1 MSLVRFPAAGLAG
14 LLALLLSGCQTL
26 LGLPGGVPGAAL
38 DGLDIRN
45 EDPLETAEHARIVA
59 SYGGVYEDPAAETTL
74 AIIVGRLVAASEDP
88 SQSYRVTILNA
99 PAVNAFALPGGFL
112 YVTRGLLALANDASE
127 VAAVI
132 AHEMAHVTA
141 NHAAARQTRAQTAVI
156 VGEAVNN
163 ALDSDESAALT
174 AAATQRSLASFS
186 RQQELEADAIGVQ
199 TLARAGYDPFAASR
213 FLRALAAYA
222 TYRASLGAAPDRR
235 PEFLASHPSTPDRI
249 TAAETVARGLGI
261 AGITD
266 QARYLAGIDGMVFGD
281 DSAQGYVRGRNY
293 LHPGLGVGFTV
304 AEGFV
309 IDNTAS
315 AVLATDA
322 TGVAMRFDAVNP
334 RESDLSA
341 YLSSGWVNGLDPAS
355 IRAFTINGM
364 PAASANASAEAWAF
378 TITVVAVPGGST
390 YRFIFAAEQRTA
402 AFEQAASST
411 AASFRRLGPTEAAEL
426 APLHLQI
433 VPVRA
438 GETQEALAARMR
450 GVPEPLALFRALNN
464 LRPGQVLS
472 AGSSVKIVTY

>member
-1 MSLVRFPAAGLAG
+1 LVG
-14 LLALLLSGCQTL
+14 LLALLLAGCQTL
-26 LGLPGGVPGAAL
+26 AGLPGGPPDGAF
-38 DGLDIRN
+38 DGLDARN
-45 EDPLETAEHARIVA
+45 DDPIEAAEHARIVA
-59 SYGGVYEDPAAETTL
+59 SYGGIYEDQAAETTL
-74 AIIVGRLVAASEDP
+74 AIIVGRLVAASDDP
-88 SQSYRVTILNA
+88 SLSYRVTILNA

-141 NHAAARQTRAQTAVI
+141 NHAAARQSRAQTAVI
-156 VGEAVNN
+156 VGEAVND
-163 ALDSDESAALT
+163 ALQTPASTEVSLAAN
-174 AAATQRSLASFS
+174 QRSLASFS
-186 RQQELEADAIGVQ
+186 RQQELEADAIGVE

-249 TAAETVARGLGI
+249 TAAETVARGLGV

-266 QARYLAGIDGMVFGD
+266 QARYLAGIDGLVYGD
-281 DSAQGYVRGRNY
+281 DSAQGYVRGRSY

-304 AEGFV
+304 PEGFV
-309 IDNTAS
+309 IDNTAR
-315 AVLATDA
+315 AVLATNA
-322 TGVAMRFDAVNP
+322 AGVAMRFDAVNP
-334 RESDLSA
+334 RENRLAD
-341 YLSSGWVNGLDPAS
+341 YLASGWINGLDPTS
-355 IRAFTINGM
+355 IREFQVGGM
-364 PAASANASAEAWAF
+364 PAAAASAAAEAWVF
-378 TITVVAVPGGST
+378 SITVIAVPGGST
-390 YRFIFAAEQRTA
+390 YRFIFATEQRTA
-402 AFEQAASST
+402 GFEQAANAT
-411 AASFRRLGPTEAAEL
+411 AASFRRLSTTEAAEL

-433 VPVRA
+433 VSVRQ

-464 LRPGQVLS
+464 LRPGQVLA